1 MARGSIR
8 KRASGQGT
16 RYDVVVDLGPDP
28 ATGRRRQRS
37 KSFSTRR
44 EAQAHLTRW
53 LSEID
58 AGTAIEQ
65 TTQTVRELLSG
76 WLENDVRQRVHATIA
91 IDRRDDSTTASE
103 QAGHTDIDV
112 TLDVYIHAT
121 EHPRGS
127 GGTSLND
134 GLLGDDEDKK
144 SAEDERWQ

>member
-8 KRASGQGT
+8 KRQSGQGT

-28 ATGRRRQRS
+28 VTGKRRQRS
-37 KSFSTRR
+37 KSFNTRK

-53 LSEID
+53 LSEIAQGAASERAD
-58 AGTAIEQ
+58 Q
-65 TTQTVRELLSG
+65 TIKDLLSG
-76 WLENDVRQRVHATIA
+76 WPENDVRQRVHATIA

-127 GGTSLND
+127 DGTSLND
-134 GLLGDDEDKK
+134 GLLRDVGDEDKK
-144 SAEDERWQ
+144 GEEA